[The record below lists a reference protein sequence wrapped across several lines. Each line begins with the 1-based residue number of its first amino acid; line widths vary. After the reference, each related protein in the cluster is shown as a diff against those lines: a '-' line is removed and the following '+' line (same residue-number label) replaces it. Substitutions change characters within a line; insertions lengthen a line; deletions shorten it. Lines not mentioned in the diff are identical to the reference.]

1 MCSSDLNYCF
11 YANCCGAFSWIKQ
24 IKLCSIKTIVDFFIQ
39 RLLTLNLVLFSLKET
54 FLENVSLQTYLEKNH
69 SNSSY
74 IFLLVVIF
82 ENLTVE
88 LYVLIISF
96 MLVKFQKDQ
105 KSIVMSSIKFFK
117 FQVFVI

>member
-1 MCSSDLNYCF
+1 M
-11 YANCCGAFSWIKQ
+11 
-24 IKLCSIKTIVDFFIQ
+24 
-39 RLLTLNLVLFSLKET
+39 
-54 FLENVSLQTYLEKNH
+54 ENVSLQTNLEKNH
-69 SNSSY
+69 SNPSY

-105 KSIVMSSIKFFK
+105 RSIVMSSIKFFK

>member
-1 MCSSDLNYCF
+1 M
-11 YANCCGAFSWIKQ
+11 Q
-24 IKLCSIKTIVDFFIQ
+24 IKLRSIKTIVDFFIQ
-39 RLLTLNLVLFSLKET
+39 RLLTFNLVLFSLKET
-54 FLENVSLQTYLEKNH
+54 FLENVSLQTNLEKNH

-105 KSIVMSSIKFFK
+105 RSIVMSSIKFFK